1 MSQHD
6 TMWDVPRDPHVT
18 PTLYANGRRKKS
30 QRETEE
36 STGESL
42 GPAGNCMVSGIQ
54 TEYTVRKGKK
64 SVVDRMPL

>member
-54 TEYTVRKGKK
+54 TE
-64 SVVDRMPL
+64 